1 MRKNNNMLS
10 NFLKKQSFQP
20 NILSVFI
27 NPFLL
32 IRLHLY
38 FKIKQLSKNLS
49 GKLIDFGCGR
59 KPYENLFMVNNYI
72 GVDIEISG
80 HNHTNSKIDVFYNG
94 ESIPFEN
101 ETFDSL
107 VCFEVLE
114 HTFNPEIILPEI
126 TRVLKKGAKGIISV
140 PFCWNE
146 HEVPYDYARYSS
158 FGIKHLFEKHGFILH
173 ETHKTGKFST
183 VIIQLIILGIFEFL
197 KPLGKIGYALTLLPA
212 IPLNLIGLLVSIIP
226 SKNPSLYF
234 NTVLFIEK
242 K

>member
-1 MRKNNNMLS
+1 MNFNIKNYLT
-10 NFLKKQSFQP
+10 KQSFQP
-20 NILSVFI
+20 SYLSVFFY
-27 NPFLL
+27 PFFL
-32 IRLHLY
+32 IRYPL
-38 FKIKQLSKNLS
+38 FKVIKKLSPKITGELM
-49 GKLIDFGCGR
+49 DFGCGR
-59 KPYENLFMVNNYI
+59 KPYENLFKVNKYLGI
-72 GVDIEISG
+72 DIEVSG
-80 HNHTNSKIDVFYNG
+80 HDHVNSKIDVFYDG
-94 ESIPFEN
+94 KKIPFPN
-101 ETFDSL
+101 DTFDSAI
-107 VCFEVLE
+107 CFEVLE
-114 HTFNPEIILPEI
+114 HTFDPEIILPEI
-126 TRVLKKGAKGIISV
+126 NRVLKQNAKGIISV

-158 FGIKHLFEKHGFILH
+158 FGIKHLLEKHGFIVH
-173 ETHKTGKFST
+173 EVHKTGKFST